1 MGWHLDCS
9 VGAGAGDCSVGA
21 GVVLGGGDEVA
32 CVDAEPF
39 EYFLC
44 NSRQRRKHRSRCGGR
59 CSPQEGRGRG
69 STRPVGRWRQWS
81 WRSRWWRRACRR
93 RPGHCCPP

>member
-1 MGWHLDCS
+1 MGWHL
-9 VGAGAGDCSVGA
+9 DCSVGA

-44 NSRQRRKHRSRCGGR
+44 TGLQFTTIVKKLIIKI
-59 CSPQEGRGRG
+59 
-69 STRPVGRWRQWS
+69 
-81 WRSRWWRRACRR
+81 
-93 RPGHCCPP
+93 